1 MKETIIFSYTNQFAL
16 LRLLAQYGVNT
27 VGYRVFDNN
36 SILSFIREKTGN
48 LSSKKMINNK
58 EKAYLYNSFLE
69 NDQSYFKGGTFGNAK
84 NLSET
89 IDSIRMLIVDNEEK
103 EMNDKLQGNN
113 KYEAINK
120 LYKTY
125 IDYLNKNNRTDA
137 INEARELIDSN
148 IKIDLEVI
156 AIKGEELSP
165 LNKKLLESVFISV
178 KEIEYRELFNIN
190 KKDKIS
196 FEHLYKSNGYTH
208 EVANVFKIISN
219 NKLSFDKCT
228 IVYTNYNNFYNPI
241 KEYSN
246 LLSIPVT
253 YIDGVPATEFN
264 AYRML
269 YLIIKLNDGLY
280 GYDVLMNLIK
290 DKSFNYDK
298 LIQDVGVKDDID
310 LFLKEIGDLKFSFD
324 SAYNDLVYSNY
335 INTNNS
341 HNDEIKKFKDIFNK
355 GIINLIKEYVNNDDL
370 SLTDK
375 LIKSLELYKQIN
387 NKDDYDFFKDLLYI
401 TVNGSIA
408 KEGTISVCS
417 INKAKENYRENMFFI
432 GNDSDS
438 FHISLAEN
446 SYISD
451 EKLTEFNNDSAKTS
465 LKNAKEKRDQY
476 KEVLQFA
483 FDLGLNVYASY
494 TSKDETELKKHNVI
508 SILYDLQKT
517 SKPNLS
523 FEDFNKNSFE
533 PINSYYGNSF
543 SKEEQIIEKYLDRTN
558 KLIEEK
564 VEAETEQPIEGLTD
578 KHYSPTRIES
588 NLKCKKRFLIEHILK
603 INTEDE
609 YDVFRKL
616 DATDLGNMFHET
628 MKFVNEGNKKS
639 EKEVVEKAEEIF
651 ESVRAKRN
659 PVLNY
664 ELEKDKKEFIKIVKR
679 GFEYLSN
686 KPKGVA
692 EESDSKDLNING
704 NILHVVGTPDL
715 VAGNEIIDYKAK
727 RTVTHKDED
736 SLSCI
741 QALIYALM
749 NHDKNI
755 DHVEYY
761 YPFFKKVIK
770 TTNNE
775 NNTIALLDEFY
786 RSIANSDFPA
796 AIEED
801 DKKDDKDKLDEICK
815 YCNFSDI
822 CGKDK

>member
-1 MKETIIFSYTNQFAL
+1 MKETIIFSSINQFAL

-27 VGYRVFDNN
+27 VGYRVFDINN
-36 SILSFIREKTGN
+36 ILSFIREKTGN

-58 EKAYLYNSFLE
+58 EKAYLYNNFLE
-69 NDQSYFKGGTFGNAK
+69 HDQSYFKGVTFGNAK
-84 NLSET
+84 GLAET

-120 LYKTY
+120 FYKTY
-125 IDYLNKNNRTDA
+125 IDYLNSNNRTDI
-137 INEARELIDSN
+137 INEARELINSN
-148 IKIDLEVI
+148 VKIDLEIIVI
-156 AIKGEELSP
+156 KDEELAP
-165 LNKKLLESVFISV
+165 LNRKLLESVFKNI
-178 KEIEYRELFNIN
+178 KEIEYRDLFNIK
-190 KKDKIS
+190 KKDKIN

-208 EVANVFKIISN
+208 EVANVFKIIFD

-228 IVYTNYNNFYNPI
+228 IVYTNYNNFYNSI
-241 KEYSN
+241 KEYST

-290 DKSFNYDK
+290 DKSFNYTK
-298 LIQDVGVKDDID
+298 LIQDIDINDDVES
-310 LFLKEIGDLKFSFD
+310 FLKEIGDLKFSFD
-324 SAYNDLVYSNY
+324 STYNDSVYSNY
-335 INTNNS
+335 VKSNAD
-341 HNDEIKKFKDIFNK
+341 HKEEIKKFKDIFNK
-355 GIINLIKEYVNNDDL
+355 GIINLIKEYVNIDDL
-370 SLTDK
+370 SVIDR
-375 LIKSLELYKQIN
+375 LIKSIELYKQIN
-387 NKDDYDFFKDLLYI
+387 PKDDYDFFKDLLNS
-401 TVNGSIA
+401 TVKGSIA
-408 KEGTISVCS
+408 KEGTISICS
-417 INKAKENYRENMFFI
+417 INKIKENYRDNMFFI

-451 EKLTEFNNDSAKTS
+451 KKLMEFNNDFAKTS
-465 LKNAKEKRDQY
+465 LRNAKEKRDQY
-476 KEVLQFA
+476 KEAIQLA

-494 TSKDETELKKHNVI
+494 TCKDETELKKHNVI
-508 SILYDLQKT
+508 SILFDLQKT
-517 SKPNLS
+517 SEPKLS
-523 FEDFNKNSFE
+523 FEDFNKDRFE

-543 SKEEQIIEKYLDRTN
+543 SKEEQIIEKYLDKTN
-558 KLIEEK
+558 TLIEEK
-564 VEAETEQPIEGLTD
+564 IDTEDEQPIKGLTE
-578 KHYSPTRIES
+578 KRYSPTRIES

-603 INTEDE
+603 INSEDE

-616 DATDLGNMFHET
+616 DITDFGDMFHKT
-628 MKFVNEGNKKS
+628 MEFINDNKKIS
-639 EKEVVEKAEEIF
+639 EKEAAEKAEEIF

-659 PVLNY
+659 PILNY

-679 GFEYLSN
+679 GYEYLIK
-686 KPKGVA
+686 KPKGIA
-692 EESDSKDLNING
+692 ENSDSKDLNING
-704 NILHVVGTPDL
+704 NILHVGGKPDL

-727 RTVTHKDED
+727 RAVTHKDED
-736 SLSCI
+736 PLSCI

-755 DHVEYY
+755 NHVEYY

-775 NNTIALLDEFY
+775 NDTIALLDEFY
-786 RSIANSDFPA
+786 QSIANSDFPA
-796 AIEED
+796 AID
-801 DKKDDKDKLDEICK
+801 VYDKKEDKDKLDEICK